1 MAKAAAASDMP
12 KAVIYARYSSHSQTE
27 QSIEGQLRVNYE
39 FAKREGYVVVG
50 EYIDRAVSGT
60 SAEVRPEFQRMI
72 NDAKKRGFEY
82 VIVYK
87 LDRFARNRYD
97 SAVYKH
103 KLKACGVRLI
113 SATENISDNPEGI
126 ILEAVL
132 EASAEYYSRELS
144 QKVKRGLR
152 ESALKGTFT
161 GGTPPI
167 GYKVEGK
174 KVVIDEEKAPI
185 IRFAFEEY
193 AKGKPKKEI
202 VAELNAKGI
211 RNSKG
216 KPLTLTSFQHAL
228 KNKKYIGYVTYGG
241 VAYESTYP
249 VMIDPAIFEKVQ
261 ERLAKVAHAP
271 AIGKARQ
278 EYLLQGKA
286 YCGMCGTR
294 MVGDSGT
301 SKTGTMYY
309 YYSCGA
315 KKKSHNCK
323 KKSEKKDF
331 LEWYVVEQTVEYV
344 LTPARM
350 EYIAERVVEE
360 YDKEFNNTRINEYEK
375 RIGKLEHDADKA
387 FKLIMESESQAVI
400 KRYEKQ
406 IELLELQKADLEI
419 DLSKL
424 RIANGIRYTKEDI
437 VAWLKQFCKGDL
449 MDEAFRR
456 RIIDVFINSVY
467 VYDDKI
473 VIYYNIKNGKQVS
486 YIDNC
491 EALDGVD
498 IEETSDLS
506 WCSGVRISNDTPRQ
520 KPAQTLWVC
529 AGFLFVYHCSIF
541 ASSLKW

>member
-1 MAKAAAASDMP
+1 MSEETT
-12 KAVIYARYSSHSQTE
+12 AVIYARYSSHSQTE

-39 FAKREGYVVVG
+39 YAEREGLKVVG

-60 SAEVRPEFQRMI
+60 SADARPEFQRMI
-72 NDAKKRGFEY
+72 QDAKKRQFDY
-82 VIVYK
+82 IIVYK

-97 SAVYKH
+97 SAIYKH
-103 KLKACGVRLI
+103 KLKEAGVKLL
-113 SATENISDNPEGI
+113 SATESISDNPEGI

-161 GGTPPI
+161 GGIPPI
-167 GYKVEGK
+167 GYKVVNK

-185 IRFAFEEY
+185 IRYAFEEY

-202 VAELNAKGI
+202 VQELNNKGI

-228 KNKKYIGYVTYGG
+228 KNRKYIGFVTYGG
-241 VAYESTYP
+241 VDYESTYP
-249 VMIDPAIFEKVQ
+249 VMIEPSIFEKVQ

-271 AIGKARQ
+271 GAGKARQ

-286 YCGMCGTR
+286 FCGMCGAK
-294 MVGDSGT
+294 MVGDAGT
-301 SKTGTMYY
+301 SKTGAVHY

-315 KKKSHNCK
+315 KKKTRSCK
-323 KKSEKKDF
+323 KKSEKKGF

-344 LTPARM
+344 LTPVRM

-360 YDKEFNNTRINEYEK
+360 YDKEFNSSRVKEYEK
-375 RIGKLEHDADKA
+375 QIDKLERDTDKV
-387 FKLIMESESQAVI
+387 FKLIMECDNQSMI

-424 RIANGIRYTKEDI
+424 RIANGIRYTKQDI
-437 VAWLKQFCKGDL
+437 ITWLKQFCKGDL
-449 MDEAFRR
+449 MDEEFRR

-467 VYDDKI
+467 IYDDKM
-473 VIYYNIKNGKQVS
+473 VVYYNIKNGKQVS

-491 EALDGVD
+491 DALDEMDAETTTD
-498 IEETSDLS
+498 ITGGI
-506 WCSGVRISNDTPRQ
+506 GVRISNGTPRQ
-520 KPAQTLWVC
+520 TISNTNNRLI
-529 AGFLFVYHCSIF
+529 FLKGLFGCVF
-541 ASSLKW
+541 ER

>member
-39 FAKREGYVVVG
+39 YAEREGLMVVG
-50 EYIDRAVSGT
+50 EYIDRAISGT
-60 SAEVRPEFQRMI
+60 SADARPEFQRMI
-72 NDAKKRGFEY
+72 DDAKKHQFEY
-82 VIVYK
+82 IIVYK

-103 KLKACGVRLI
+103 KLKEAGVKLL
-113 SATENISDNPEGI
+113 SATESISDNPEGI

-144 QKVKRGLR
+144 QKVRRGLR

-161 GGTPPI
+161 GGVPPI

-174 KVVIDEEKAPI
+174 KVVIDEEKAPA
-185 IRFAFEEY
+185 IRFAFEQY
-193 AKGKPKKEI
+193 AKGVPKKQI
-202 VAELNAKGI
+202 VDELNAKGI
-211 RNSKG
+211 RSRDGNAFSIN
-216 KPLTLTSFQHAL
+216 SFQHCL
-228 KNKKYIGYVTYGG
+228 KNRKYIGFVTYGG
-241 VAYESTYP
+241 VEYDNTYP
-249 VMIDPAIFEKVQ
+249 VLIDPSVFEKVQ
-261 ERLAKVAHAP
+261 QQLEKMAHSP
-271 AIGKARQ
+271 ASKKARQ
-278 EYLLQGKA
+278 DYLLQGKA
-286 YCGMCGTR
+286 YCGVCGTR
-294 MVGDSGT
+294 MVGDAGT
-301 SKTGTMYY
+301 SKVGTVHY

-315 KKKSHNCK
+315 KKKAPKTCS

-350 EYIAERVVEE
+350 EYIAERIVEE
-360 YDKEFNNTRINEYEK
+360 YDKEFNSSRIKDYEK
-375 RIGKLEHDADKA
+375 RIDKLERDADKA
-387 FKLIMESESQAVI
+387 FKLIMESESQSVI

-424 RIANGIRYTKEDI
+424 RLANGIRYTKEDI
-437 VAWLKQFCKGDL
+437 VLWLKQFCKGDL
-449 MDEAFRR
+449 MDEDFRR

-498 IEETSDLS
+498 AEETTDLS
-506 WCSGVRISNDTPRQ
+506 GCSGVRISNRTPRQ
-520 KPAQTLWVC
+520 CINIW
-529 AGFLFVYHCSIF
+529 
-541 ASSLKW
+541 

>member
-1 MAKAAAASDMP
+1 MARKSNAVTSDMP

-39 FAKREGYVVVG
+39 YAEREGLMVVG
-50 EYIDRAVSGT
+50 EYIDRAISGT
-60 SAEVRPEFQRMI
+60 SADARPEFQRMI
-72 NDAKKRGFEY
+72 ADAKKHQFEY
-82 VIVYK
+82 IIVYK

-103 KLKACGVRLI
+103 KLKEAGVKLL
-113 SATENISDNPEGI
+113 SATESISDNPEGI

-144 QKVKRGLR
+144 QKVRRGLR

-161 GGTPPI
+161 GGTPPL
-167 GYKVEGK
+167 GYKVVNK

-185 IRFAFEEY
+185 IRYAFEEY
-193 AKGKPKKEI
+193 AKGKPKKDI
-202 VAELNAKGI
+202 MQELNEKGI

-228 KNKKYIGYVTYGG
+228 KNRKYIGYVTYGG
-241 VAYESTYP
+241 VDYESTYP

-271 AIGKARQ
+271 AAGKARQ

-294 MVGDSGT
+294 MVGDAGT
-301 SKTGTMYY
+301 SKTGAMYY

-315 KKKSHNCK
+315 KKKSHTCK

-360 YDKEFNNTRINEYEK
+360 YDKEFNNSRIKEYEK
-375 RIGKLEHDADKA
+375 RIDKLERDADKA
-387 FKLIMESESQAVI
+387 FKLIMASESQAVI

-424 RIANGIRYTKEDI
+424 RIANGIRYTKQDI

-449 MDEAFRR
+449 MDEAFRC

-498 IEETSDLS
+498 AEETTDLS
-506 WCSGVRISNDTPRQ
+506 GCSGVRISNDTPRQ
-520 KPAQTLWVC
+520 VITNTNSEHYFIFVN
-529 AGFLFVYHCSIF
+529 GLFGCVF
-541 ASSLKW
+541 VR